1 MKRLYAAFTC
11 AALVL
16 GTLAP
21 SALHAQQAPG
31 QIIKASAAW
40 ARATPRNAPVAG
52 AYLTLQNLGSAS
64 DRLVSAASPAANR
77 TEIHQMRREGDVMV
91 MRPLPEGLEIR
102 AGEQIVLSPGGYH
115 LMLTGLKAPL
125 VDGDKVHVTLTFQSG
140 AVQHLDVPVLGMG
153 AQGPPLTLDQTD
165 AMQEHHHH

>member
-1 MKRLYAAFTC
+1 MKRLYAAFSC
-11 AALVL
+11 ATLIL

-21 SALHAQQAPG
+21 STLLAQGASAQT
-31 QIIKASAAW
+31 IKASAAW

-52 AYLTLQNLGSAS
+52 AYLTLQNAGSTN
-64 DRLVSAASPAANR
+64 DRLVSVATPAANR
-77 TEIHQMRREGDVMV
+77 AEIHQMRREGDVMV

-102 AGEQIVLSPGGYH
+102 AGEHIVLSPGGYH

-125 VDGDKVHVTLTFQSG
+125 NDGDKVHITLTFQSG

-165 AMQEHHHH
+165 AMQEDHHH